1 MKERGFWFDTEPK
14 LTQRAVLPPL
24 EQDISADV
32 AIIGAGYSGLWTAY
46 YLKLYQPNLSVVIL
60 EAERI
65 GQGASGRN
73 GGWLMG
79 SFSGDVAY
87 LNRLEGEQRLSAKA
101 IIQATISEVATVCA
115 KHHIDC
121 DLHHGG
127 NLRVAARYSE
137 QLANIKA
144 ELAQWRAEGFGEED
158 IRWLDK
164 TELDKQVSMAEGQ
177 AALFTPHCARIHPAK
192 LVCGLADL
200 VQRLGV
206 KIYEHTLVNHM
217 AHLGD
222 AQTLLQTPKG
232 RVRATIVVPA
242 VEGYLRQLSGLG
254 RFTLPV
260 QSLLIATEPLT
271 DATWDAI
278 GLANRATFSDASR
291 IVTYGQRSPD
301 NRLIFGARGGY
312 GFGAEI
318 RTEFGFDPKLFNGKF
333 PANQSPPQC
342 DFEGEF
348 GFRYQLLLA
357 LFPQLNGVQITHGW
371 GGTLALARRFAPH
384 AIFDQ
389 SLGLGLI
396 GGYGGEGV
404 GAANLFARTLVDLI
418 LGRDTQLASMPWA
431 FNAPVQQVLAPWERE
446 PLPWLAYHGMNKI
459 FAWEDR
465 LYSQPKSA
473 AWQKGLAK
481 RFANRLEG
489 LMS

>member
-1 MKERGFWFDTEPK
+1 MKERGFWFDTEPQ
-14 LTQRAVLPPL
+14 LNQRAVLPPL
-24 EQDISADV
+24 EQDITADV

-46 YLKLYQPNLSVVIL
+46 YLKQYQPNLSVVIL
-60 EAERI
+60 EAECI

-87 LNRLEGEQRLSAKA
+87 LNRLEGEQRLIAKA
-101 IIQATISEVATVCA
+101 IIQATISEVATVCT

-127 NLRVAARYSE
+127 NLRVAARYPE

-144 ELAQWRAEGFGEED
+144 ELAQWRVDGFGEED

-164 TELDKQVSMAEGQ
+164 PELDKQVSMAEGQ

-200 VQRLGV
+200 VQKLGV
-206 KIYEHTLVNHM
+206 KIYEHTPVNHM

-222 AQTLLQTPKG
+222 AQTQLQTPQG
-232 RVRATIVVPA
+232 NVRAAIVVPA

-271 DATWDAI
+271 NATWDAI

-312 GFGAEI
+312 G
-318 RTEFGFDPKLFNGKF
+318 
-333 PANQSPPQC
+333 
-342 DFEGEF
+342 
-348 GFRYQLLLA
+348 
-357 LFPQLNGVQITHGW
+357 
-371 GGTLALARRFAPH
+371 
-384 AIFDQ
+384 
-389 SLGLGLI
+389 
-396 GGYGGEGV
+396 GEGV

-418 LGRDTQLASMPWA
+418 LERDTQLASMPWA
-431 FNAPVQQVLAPWERE
+431 FNASVQQVLAPWERE

-481 RFANRLEG
+481 RLANRLEG

>member
-1 MKERGFWFDTEPK
+1 MKERGFWFDTEPQ
-14 LTQRAVLPPL
+14 LNQRAVLHSL
-24 EQDISADV
+24 EHDITADV
-32 AIIGAGYSGLWTAY
+32 AIIGAGYSGLWTAN
-46 YLKLYQPNLSVVIL
+46 YLKQYQPNLSVVIL

-87 LNRLEGEQRLSAKA
+87 LNRLQGEQRLTAKTL
-101 IIQATISEVATVCA
+101 IQETISEVATVCA

-127 NLRVAARYSE
+127 NLRVAARYPE
-137 QLANIKA
+137 QLANIQA
-144 ELAQWRAEGFGEED
+144 ELALWRAQGFGEAD

-200 VQRLGV
+200 VKNLGV
-206 KIYEHTLVNHM
+206 KIYEHTPVNRIV
-217 AHLGD
+217 HLGD
-222 AQTLLQTPKG
+222 AQTQLQTPQG
-232 RVRATIVVPA
+232 LVRAAIVVPA
-242 VEGYLRQLSGLG
+242 VEGFQRQLSELG

-271 DATWDAI
+271 ETQWDTI

-312 GFGAEI
+312 GFGAKV
-318 RTEFGFDPKLFNGKF
+318 RTEFRFNPKLFNVKC
-333 PANQSPPQC
+333 PANQSSPRRA
-342 DFEGEF
+342 FEGEF

-357 LFPQLNGVQITHGW
+357 LFPQLKDVQITHGW
-371 GGTLALARRFAPH
+371 GGTLAFARRFAPH
-384 AIFDQ
+384 AIFDK

-404 GAANLFARTLVDLI
+404 GVANLFARTLVDLM
-418 LGRDTQLASMPWA
+418 LERDTPLVNMPWA
-431 FNAPVQQVLAPWERE
+431 FNAPIQQVLTPWERE
-446 PLPWLAYHGMNKI
+446 PLPWLAYHGINKV

-465 LYSQPKSA
+465 LYSKPRCA

-481 RFANRLEG
+481 LLANRLEG
-489 LMS
+489 LIS